1 MLRIGEF
8 SRYSHISVRMLRP
21 VSDER
26 EQAMDQ
32 VQVRYEVHLNLAG
45 EEGLR
50 DMTDAGR
57 LYVGLDYDLSISP

>member
-1 MLRIGEF
+1 
-8 SRYSHISVRMLRP
+8 
-21 VSDER
+21 
-26 EQAMDQ
+26 MDQ
-32 VQVRYEVHLNLAG
+32 VQVRYEVHPNLAG